1 MTGGGWINSP
11 AGAYMADLTLIILLL
26 FGFIMLWAGG
36 VGIILGLIFMSL
48 GYIILEDN
56 KK

>member
-36 VGIILGLIFMSL
+36 VGIILGLIFMSFAS
-48 GYIILEDN
+48 
-56 KK
+56 